1 EHAKQQLGISSE
13 AGQSELGKPEFDSAS
28 PIKSVTA
35 NITRGKAAMNKAII
49 EKTTVHRAMYRNDLG
64 WVDFEYGSDKQGIKH
79 IIKRRMESDGM
90 TYDEVV
96 HMLVDTIVQTIA
108 QGSTQRR
115 TERGLSTRINIVFN
129 SHEAS

>member
-1 EHAKQQLGISSE
+1 
-13 AGQSELGKPEFDSAS
+13 
-28 PIKSVTA
+28 
-35 NITRGKAAMNKAII
+35 
-49 EKTTVHRAMYRNDLG
+49 MYRNDLG

-108 QGSTQRR
+108 QVVHNGVQNVDYLQ
-115 TERGLSTRINIVFN
+115 E
-129 SHEAS
+129 